1 MVLEVNLFFQNHSLT
16 NIHIRTN
23 WRELPLVTKSK
34 CKGSEYQWHTPIWTL
49 RRSLHAAFHVE
60 TYKNN
65 IAFSNGGSSHWWVGH
80 PITDHSL
87 WSTPLCK
94 QDKQAKSPDSSG
106 FIVTTFTWEQRD
118 LSAYLHLI
126 WNITALPELPLLMH
140 SNSFPTSFALASFT
154 RTWDVTHEYADEVD
168 SYSVQRLPF
177 FGSES

>member
-1 MVLEVNLFFQNHSLT
+1 MVLEVDLFFQNHSLT

-49 RRSLHAAFHVE
+49 RRSLHAAFNVE

-118 LSAYLHLI
+118 LCLVALDMKH
-126 WNITALPELPLLMH
+126 NCTARTAAAHAQQQFPHEFCTCLLYEDMGCH
-140 SNSFPTSFALASFT
+140 SRICGWS
-154 RTWDVTHEYADEVD
+154 
-168 SYSVQRLPF
+168 RLV
-177 FGSES
+177 